1 MNSLDDE
8 QFFQLCQLNRRNG
21 VHFERD
27 KNGKIYFMS
36 PTGQSPTGSIG
47 GKCDLEIAFEIM
59 LWSKKSGKGFA
70 FGPATGFT
78 LPDTSVKSPDTAW
91 ISRENWKKVPKGLR
105 RKFAPICPEF
115 VVEVKSET
123 DNWEESETKMRD
135 WIANGCKLGW
145 LIDPSEKLFMI
156 YTPENVY
163 PEKQVFGIITGG
175 NLLKGLKIDLRTVFE
190 DLEED

>member
-78 LPDTSVKSPDTAW
+78 LPDTSVNHQIRLGFLVKTGKKYQKDCV
-91 ISRENWKKVPKGLR
+91 ENLHLSVQNLWLR
-105 RKFAPICPEF
+105 
-115 VVEVKSET
+115 
-123 DNWEESETKMRD
+123 
-135 WIANGCKLGW
+135 
-145 LIDPSEKLFMI
+145 
-156 YTPENVY
+156 
-163 PEKQVFGIITGG
+163 
-175 NLLKGLKIDLRTVFE
+175 
-190 DLEED
+190 